1 MTTKTKPELMIAS
14 WPNKAI
20 DTGYF
25 DPAATNCAVRIP
37 MRLVDPADKWPCG
50 DDFRAASDLGLY
62 VWADVDGTV
71 SIDVRAMDIHSAS
84 LREMELRVKLLK
96 RLTAKAEKAGF
107 SFHNFHRDTTVYE
120 QIIRCLDAIGIRT
133 AVEYHGLNRPD
144 TYAPAAIAAKRIA
157 DAIDNQ
163 LATQRQRR
171 AA

>member
-1 MTTKTKPELMIAS
+1 MTKTKPELMIAS
-14 WPNKAI
+14 WPGKAI

-25 DPAATNCAVRIP
+25 DPSATTSATRIYL
-37 MRLVDPADKWPCG
+37 RYIDRADKWG
-50 DDFRAASDLGLY
+50 STAESMAFNDLGLY
-62 VWADVDGTV
+62 VWADIDGTV
-71 SIDVRAMDIHSAS
+71 SIDVRAMDIHSAN

-107 SFHNFHRDTTVYE
+107 AFHNFHRNTTVYE
-120 QIIRCLDAIGIRT
+120 QIIHCLAAIGIRT
-133 AVEYHGLNRPD
+133 AVEYHGMSQPD

-163 LATQRQRR
+163 LATQRQRK